1 MRPSVG
7 CVTISF
13 NQARFL
19 RECIE
24 SITCADPADLSH
36 VVVDPGSTD
45 GSREI
50 IGEYARGGRFSS
62 VILEADRGPG
72 DGLNKGFS
80 RLQHCDILCYVN
92 SDDRL
97 VPGAIDWARSWFARH
112 PKADVLM
119 GAAAIIDEQGAPR
132 FRKRLSTPFSA
143 ARFLSGTAWVM
154 QPSTFFRR
162 SAFAATQG
170 FNPDNRSCWD
180 TELIIDMLI
189 RGARFNPVTKLLG
202 ESRFYPGTISH
213 SLAGNVNQRYSD
225 DMARL
230 REKLVSSGAE
240 RISSFEAFIRRW
252 SFRLNPIRRFSEAFV
267 R

>member
-1 MRPSVG
+1 MMPSIG

-13 NQARFL
+13 NQAKFL

-24 SITCADPADLSH
+24 SVACSESAMLSY

-45 GSREI
+45 GSRELI
-50 IGEYARGGRFSS
+50 AEYARAGRFAS
-62 VILEADRGPG
+62 VILEPDKSPG

-80 RLQHCDILCYVN
+80 RLQDCDILCYLN

-97 VPGAIDWARSWFARH
+97 VPGAIDWARAWFAAN
-112 PKADVLM
+112 PGVDVLM
-119 GAAAIIDEQGAPR
+119 GAVSIIDEQGGSR

-143 ARFLSGTAWVM
+143 ARFLSRTAWVM
-154 QPSTFFRR
+154 QPATFFRR

-180 TELIIDMLI
+180 TELLIDMLI
-189 RGARFNPVTKLLG
+189 NGARFKAETKLLG

-213 SLAGNVNQRYSD
+213 SFAGGVNQRYTN
-225 DMARL
+225 DMDRL
-230 REKLVSSGAE
+230 GRKLIAAGSRNIPPLEG
-240 RISSFEAFIRRW
+240 FLRRW
-252 SFRLNPIRRFSEAFV
+252 SFRLNPFRRFNEVFV